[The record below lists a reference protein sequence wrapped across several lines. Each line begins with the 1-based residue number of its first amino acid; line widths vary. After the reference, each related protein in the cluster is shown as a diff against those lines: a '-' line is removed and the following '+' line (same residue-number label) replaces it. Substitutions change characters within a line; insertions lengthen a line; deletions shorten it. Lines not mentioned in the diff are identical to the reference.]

1 MTWIDMITVI
11 ILALCVALCVYVV
24 FTHYLRKEFDT
35 KLEAHK
41 KEMHKLSE
49 YYINFHKE
57 YAEHIY
63 KYH

>member
-1 MTWIDMITVI
+1 MTWIDMISVVVI
-11 ILALCVALCVYVV
+11 AFCVSIATCAVY
-24 FTHYLRKEFDT
+24 TYHLRKEFDA
-35 KLEAHK
+35 KLEAQK
-41 KEMHKLSE
+41 KDMHKLSE